1 MNIKLAG
8 LLGIVLLSAGCAATE
23 QGYQPI
29 NPKAKNY
36 AEALRSA
43 DKSCQ
48 VDADCTSVNKGCCL
62 CHGKEAVNKAA
73 AKALQSRWNKECA
86 DGVCTVEMCYV
97 ELNTSCQNGTCV
109 GTPKPMKDYFAR

>member
-1 MNIKLAG
+1 MNIKLLG
-8 LLGIVLLSAGCAATE
+8 LLGVALFVAGCAATE
-23 QGYQPI
+23 QAASPI
-29 NPKAKNY
+29 NVKAKTY
-36 AEALRSA
+36 AEALQSA
-43 DKSCQ
+43 DKSCR
-48 VDADCTSVNKGCCL
+48 VDEDCTSVNKGCCL

-86 DGVCTVEMCYV
+86 DGVCTLEMCYV